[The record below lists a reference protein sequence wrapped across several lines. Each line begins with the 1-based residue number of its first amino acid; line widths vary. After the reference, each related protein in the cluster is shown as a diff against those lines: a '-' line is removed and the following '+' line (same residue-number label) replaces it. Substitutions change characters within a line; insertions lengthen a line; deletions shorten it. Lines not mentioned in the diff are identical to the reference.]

1 MTTALFTPL
10 TDLQERFVVEYLVDY
25 NASAAARRAGYSPKT
40 HGAQSAALMKNLAV
54 RARIDVGIKAMR
66 ERIGVCAM
74 NAWQELAR
82 AAFFDIRGFI
92 DKDGK
97 MVPFH
102 EMDEDTIAALNVTCR
117 TLKGGETVMS
127 VRQPSRLTAL
137 LALERRFAKEEE
149 IERQVLKDEAERQA
163 AEDEKIARERR
174 YKPEHTQVKEAEARQ
189 AQQRE
194 LDALRAERDAL
205 AGQVKAV
212 KLPEMPV
219 QPPRRP
225 FAAAPAAAAQA
236 VARKAE
242 PTQVAPA
249 NVAPAR
255 VAPAKVAPAKA
266 APAGLAASA
275 KEQARRA
282 LDALFEPAA
291 PASAP
296 EPAQPAGTLPVLEL
310 LADAQPAPGLAT
322 QAGSVPNAAPA
333 RIAVPVEA
341 TVPIQAEV
349 QVLAG
354 APADVAVPAQVAVS
368 AAVVDHGAAAP
379 ATPPAG
385 QSDEDDEGDEWG
397 EEDPFFVPAPAPT
410 PAPPPIQ
417 RRKISL
423 WGTVIG

>member
-1 MTTALFTPL
+1 MTTSLFTPL
-10 TDLQERFVVEYLVDY
+10 TDMQERFVGEYLIDY

-40 HGAQSAALMKNLAV
+40 HGAQSAALMRNPAV
-54 RARIDVGIKAMR
+54 RARIDIGIKAMR
-66 ERIGVCAM
+66 ERLGICAM

-82 AAFFDIRGFI
+82 AAFFDVRKAL
-92 DKDGK
+92 DKNDQ
-97 MVPFH
+97 VLPVH
-102 EMDEDTIAALNVTCR
+102 EMDEDTASALIFSSR
-117 TLKGGETVMS
+117 TLKGGEKVTS
-127 VRQPSRLTAL
+127 LRQPSRLTAL
-137 LALERRFAKEEE
+137 LALERRFAREEE

-174 YKPEHTQVKEAEARQ
+174 YKPEHTQVKEAEARR

-322 QAGSVPNAAPA
+322 QAGPVPIPAAA
-333 RIAVPVEA
+333 RIAVPV
-341 TVPIQAEV
+341 QAEV
-349 QVLAG
+349 
-354 APADVAVPAQVAVS
+354 PARVAVS

-385 QSDEDDEGDEWG
+385 QSDEDDEGDD
-397 EEDPFFVPAPAPT
+397 EDPFFVPAPVPA

>member
-1 MTTALFTPL
+1 MTTSLFTPL
-10 TDLQERFVVEYLVDY
+10 TDMQERFVGEYLIDY

-40 HGAQSAALMKNLAV
+40 HGAQSAALMKNPAV
-54 RARIDVGIKAMR
+54 RARIDIGIKEMR
-66 ERIGVCAM
+66 ERLGICAM

-82 AAFFDIRGFI
+82 AAFFDVRKAL
-92 DKDGK
+92 DKNDQ
-97 MVPFH
+97 VLPVH
-102 EMDEDTIAALNVTCR
+102 EMDEDTASALIFSSR
-117 TLKGGETVMS
+117 TLKGGEKVTS
-127 VRQPSRLTAL
+127 LRQPSRLTAL
-137 LALERRFAKEEE
+137 LALERRFAREEE

-174 YKPEHTQVKEAEARQ
+174 YKPEHTQVKEAEARK

-242 PTQVAPA
+242 PAQA
-249 NVAPAR
+249 APAR
-255 VAPAKVAPAKA
+255 VAAAKVAPAKA
-266 APAGLAASA
+266 APAAPAVSA